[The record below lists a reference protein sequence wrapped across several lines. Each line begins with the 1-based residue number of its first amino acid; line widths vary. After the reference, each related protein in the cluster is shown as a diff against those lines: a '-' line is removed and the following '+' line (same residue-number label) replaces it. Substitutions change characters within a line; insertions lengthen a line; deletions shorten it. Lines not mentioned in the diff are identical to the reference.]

1 MQLLYQSLRC
11 EVYYSST
18 RSVLPTACFIWHGQA
33 LVHKRRTLNVWETIK
48 IGMVGEV
55 MGNGVKRDR
64 CRAHFQLFSSHNGG
78 IICAVV
84 KLCLSYS

>member
-1 MQLLYQSLRC
+1 MARPGLS
-11 EVYYSST
+11 
-18 RSVLPTACFIWHGQA
+18 AQA
-33 LVHKRRTLNVWETIK
+33 TDLKRVWETIK

-64 CRAHFQLFSSHNGG
+64 CRAHLQLFSSHNGG

>member
-1 MQLLYQSLRC
+1 M
-11 EVYYSST
+11 
-18 RSVLPTACFIWHGQA
+18 
-33 LVHKRRTLNVWETIK
+33 HKRPTLNMWETIK

-55 MGNGVKRDR
+55 MGNDVKRDR
-64 CRAHFQLFSSHNGG
+64 RRAHSVLFSSLNGG

>member
-1 MQLLYQSLRC
+1 MLQG
-11 EVYYSST
+11 
-18 RSVLPTACFIWHGQA
+18 VLQQHAQRVTDGVFHTGTARFSAQA
-33 LVHKRRTLNVWETIK
+33 SDLKHVGNLK

-55 MGNGVKRDR
+55 MGNDVKRDR
-64 CRAHFQLFSSHNGG
+64 RRAHLELFSSRNGG

>member
-1 MQLLYQSLRC
+1 M
-11 EVYYSST
+11 
-18 RSVLPTACFIWHGQA
+18 
-33 LVHKRRTLNVWETIK
+33 WETIK

-55 MGNGVKRDR
+55 MGNDVKRDR
-64 CRAHFQLFSSHNGG
+64 RRAHSVLFSSLNGG

>member
-1 MQLLYQSLRC
+1 M
-11 EVYYSST
+11 
-18 RSVLPTACFIWHGQA
+18 
-33 LVHKRRTLNVWETIK
+33 WETIK

-55 MGNGVKRDR
+55 MGNDVKRDR
-64 CRAHFQLFSSHNGG
+64 RRAHSELFSSRNGG